1 LDEAEAE
8 IANKLSNWVAL
19 VVAAARANLEARR
32 AERGSG
38 GQAGAGLGDQPFAS
52 PGSRSGGASVG
63 GSSATSVSTMSRS
76 VRGGPAAAQGG
87 GGLRQPPRARKH
99 PVKGPGRAPASR
111 LLPGQLPPK
120 SMAQLPKIISSADG
134 PDGPGPR
141 GTPAGQPSLRAEKF
155 KKAVRA
161 GGAGPAAAPA
171 AVKPPPRGWKK
182 PAARADAVDASGG
195 AAGSA
200 PGSAAAL
207 QKEMWPVHSELI
219 EMGLHVHPVLLTLAS
234 TLRDGVVSL
243 EDGLL
248 AKVNKAPSRPLLAH
262 YLKHTPPFPF
272 HVDHVD
278 VALSSPPLLPPSS
291 APSHNRRTTWSRPR
305 KP

>member
-32 AERGSG
+32 AERGAG
-38 GQAGAGLGDQPFAS
+38 GQAGAGLGDQPFTS

-63 GSSATSVSTMSRS
+63 GSSASSVSTMSRS
-76 VRGGPAAAQGG
+76 VRGGPAAAA

-120 SMAQLPKIISSADG
+120 SMAQLPKITSSADG
-134 PDGPGPR
+134 ASGPGSR

-200 PGSAAAL
+200 PGSSAAL

-248 AKVNKAPSRPLLAH
+248 AKVK
-262 YLKHTPPFPF
+262 
-272 HVDHVD
+272 
-278 VALSSPPLLPPSS
+278 
-291 APSHNRRTTWSRPR
+291 PSHLPV
-305 KP
+305 PC